1 MASGAIEQDFPA
13 TGESIT
19 PGEAITL
26 RWTVEDSAGV
36 NVASFAGWTV
46 KLFITNTRGAAN
58 GLTELEAGSLLEIS
72 EADTLTKSVPN
83 VSAGLTP
90 ANWAALNA
98 DMKAR
103 VYYYELWRTDSTN
116 ETRLAYGKITTS
128 D

>member
-26 RWTVEDSAGV
+26 RWAVEDSAGAAI
-36 NVASFAGWTV
+36 ASFAGWTV

-72 EADTLTKSVPN
+72 EADTLSKSVPN
-83 VSAGLTP
+83 VSAGMTP
-90 ANWAALNA
+90 ANWATLNA

-116 ETRLAYGKITTS
+116 ETRLAYGKITAT

>member
-1 MASGAIEQDFPA
+1 MASGGIEQDFPA
-13 TGESIT
+13 SGESLT

-26 RWTVEDSAGV
+26 RWTVKDSAG
-36 NVASFAGWTV
+36 ASVSSFSGWTV

-72 EADTLTKSVPN
+72 ESDTLTKSVPT
-83 VSAGLTP
+83 VSAGFTV
-90 ANWAALNA
+90 ANWATLSSE
-98 DMKAR
+98 MKAR

-116 ETRLAYGKITTS
+116 ETRLAFGKITAI